1 MVTQIPLYLT
11 FLTLI
16 NVGFFANSG
25 QESMNFFRSR
35 SRYSKTRYM
44 RFSLWITSCSLH
56 GESEGS
62 QHTKTA
68 NHLLTNGTALLQ
80 WIIPPSTILDRT
92 YPLLHKSKTTS
103 CHFPLEPMNQS
114 RLSRPTNPKTTVRKL
129 VHAMQRGM
137 EEGHGPDLTMLP
149 WFISLR
155 REISRIAVEGTPS
168 SSCSRRIFLSAI
180 VSLVTLSSALYTTPY
195 VPSPI
200 FSFFSYCTRTHTNA
214 IRIAKSSHR
223 IRTQPDHSLTC
234 SIACPSATNAVAASA
249 AVERRNKWGGEEEE
263 GFGRM
268 GSGLEGYEV
277 GKSGSGNGG
286 QSCCCHCGRLGLAV
300 SSAAAAAGPRS
311 RCGAIALACC
321 CLLLCAV

>member
-1 MVTQIPLYLT
+1 
-11 FLTLI
+11 
-16 NVGFFANSG
+16 
-25 QESMNFFRSR
+25 
-35 SRYSKTRYM
+35 
-44 RFSLWITSCSLH
+44 
-56 GESEGS
+56 
-62 QHTKTA
+62 
-68 NHLLTNGTALLQ
+68 
-80 WIIPPSTILDRT
+80 
-92 YPLLHKSKTTS
+92 
-103 CHFPLEPMNQS
+103 
-114 RLSRPTNPKTTVRKL
+114 
-129 VHAMQRGM
+129 MQRGM
-137 EEGHGPDLTMLP
+137 DEGHGPDLTMLP

-300 SSAAAAAGPRS
+300 SSAAAAAGPRF
-311 RCGAIALACC
+311 RCGAIALPCC
-321 CLLLCAV
+321 CLLLCVV